1 MHLTTRSVINQGH
14 RSPRI
19 GEVFPVGQGQRAA
32 LGLRDH
38 LFCNRVGYVGDALV
52 VVVCVAA
59 FPKLGSVDLLQ
70 GAGMGMDGL
79 FFAAALSFFA

>member
-1 MHLTTRSVINQGH
+1 M
-14 RSPRI
+14 
-19 GEVFPVGQGQRAA
+19 AA

-38 LFCNRVGYVGDALV
+38 PFCNRVGYVGDALV